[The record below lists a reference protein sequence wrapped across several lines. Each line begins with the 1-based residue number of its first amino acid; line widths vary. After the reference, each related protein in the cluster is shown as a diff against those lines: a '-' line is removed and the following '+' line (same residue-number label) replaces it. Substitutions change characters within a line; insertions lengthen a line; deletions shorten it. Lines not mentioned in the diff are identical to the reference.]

1 MRNQVIDEV
10 FTVSGAPNSAFNG
23 TNFETGNLQWKSI
36 LHSKRIVNKLCQKL
50 NLYPL
55 VV

>member
-1 MRNQVIDEV
+1 
-10 FTVSGAPNSAFNG
+10 
-23 TNFETGNLQWKSI
+23 LQWKSI